1 MNQYSTATALFAF
14 QRYVLCHFH
23 VLKMTYEELTEVFDI
38 VQKIDREFAEMNLD
52 DAGEEISSKTTS
64 GNSKRGIYTTDGKS
78 SINITQ
84 RNTAIV
90 MARVSQ
96 AFCSY
101 DLDQYAGHLIIYI
114 AELLGLTQKDL
125 IEKGTQTQWHDPTFV
140 ESWMRSHN
148 LADNTWRYNREEA
161 IEKLVK
167 YFANVFVITPQ
178 MKFNVIN
185 NVSAVVNTSQE
196 NRVYATNVIAKNGG
210 QLNLDMSNDLV
221 LDLKVRL
228 GIDPD
233 TDTTASE
240 PDSQEAVNVED
251 SYDIPLPTP
260 KRATQE
266 SNTLLIIIVVA
277 LGIIALIVFAF
288 IVRRKNGFYLR
299 VNEDVD
305 QSKVAIED

>member
-1 MNQYSTATALFAF
+1 
-14 QRYVLCHFH
+14 
-23 VLKMTYEELTEVFDI
+23 MTYEELTEVFDI

-78 SINITQ
+78 SIKITQ
-84 RNTAIV
+84 RNTAVV
-90 MARVSQ
+90 MVRVSQ

-148 LADNTWRYNREEA
+148 LADSTWRYNREKA
-161 IEKLVK
+161 IEKLVE
-167 YFANVFVITPQ
+167 YFENVFVITPQ
-178 MKFNVIN
+178 MKSNVIN
-185 NVSAVVNTSQE
+185 NVSAIVNASQE
-196 NRVYATNVIAKNGG
+196 NRVYATNVVAKNGG
-210 QLNLDMSNDLV
+210 QLNLDMSNDLI
-221 LDLKVRL
+221 LDLKIRL
-228 GIDPD
+228 GLDPD
-233 TDTTASE
+233 ADTTVV
-240 PDSQEAVNVED
+240 PTVPEAPGEAPGEDIPED
-251 SYDIPLPTP
+251 SYDIPLPMP
-260 KRATQE
+260 KRAAQE
-266 SNTLLIIIVVA
+266 SNTVLIIIVVA
-277 LGIIALIVFAF
+277 LGIVALVVFAF
-288 IVRRKNGFYLR
+288 IVRRKNCFYLR